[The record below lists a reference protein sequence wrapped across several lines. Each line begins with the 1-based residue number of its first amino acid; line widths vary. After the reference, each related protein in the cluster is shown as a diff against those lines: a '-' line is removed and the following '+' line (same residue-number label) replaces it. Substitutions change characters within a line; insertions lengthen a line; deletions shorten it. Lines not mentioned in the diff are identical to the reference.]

1 MKRPGRWIGV
11 PCTLGLAL
19 AMIIGATDSPPA
31 WSQDKPAKQE
41 SKEKPAARKK
51 ARGRL
56 PRYFAKVVTQKQR
69 EDIYEIQAR
78 FAARIDEL
86 QKQIDELIRQRDQ
99 EVEAVLSSD
108 QLAEVRKLREE
119 AKKRQAARRR
129 KSSQTKQPQ

>member
-1 MKRPGRWIGV
+1 MKRLGRWIDV

-19 AMIIGATDSPPA
+19 AMIIGALESSPA
-31 WSQDKPAKQE
+31 WSQEKPANQE
-41 SKEKPAARKK
+41 SQEKPAARKK

-56 PRYFAKVVTQKQR
+56 PRYFAKVVTQQQR

-78 FAARIDEL
+78 FAARIEEL
-86 QKQIDELIRQRDQ
+86 QKQIDALIRQRDQ
-99 EVEAVLSSD
+99 EVEAVLSSE

-129 KSSQTKQPQ
+129 KSSETKQPQ